1 MNIIPKTT
9 SPKQHH
15 LKSPKPLQPPQ
26 ANTSA
31 IHLETDATVIPL
43 SKTKANSEI
52 PDEIKTMMNNAEK
65 LGAWCATLTL
75 HEIATTLKVRF

>member
-1 MNIIPKTT
+1 MLA
-9 SPKQHH
+9 
-15 LKSPKPLQPPQ
+15 LKELSIESLRM
-26 ANTSA
+26 ALATRL

-43 SKTKANSEI
+43 SKTKANSGI
-52 PDEIKTMMNNAEK
+52 PDEIKTMMNSAEK